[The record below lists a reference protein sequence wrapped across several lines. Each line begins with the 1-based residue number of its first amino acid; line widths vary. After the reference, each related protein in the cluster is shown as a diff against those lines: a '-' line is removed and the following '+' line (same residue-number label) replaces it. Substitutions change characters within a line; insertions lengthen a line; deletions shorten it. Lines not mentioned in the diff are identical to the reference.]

1 MKKDIH
7 PEYRFVV
14 FRDVSSNFEFLTRS
28 CAPSRDTTTYEGQ
41 EYPVISVDVSSASHP
56 FYTGTQKL
64 LDTEGR
70 VQRFN
75 RKYGFSGGSEGG
87 GEGEAPAEG
96 GGEAPTE

>member
-28 CAPSRDTTTYEGQ
+28 CVASRETTTFEGQ
-41 EYPVISVDVSSASHP
+41 EYPLVPIDISSESHP

-64 LDTEGR
+64 MDVEGR
-70 VQRFN
+70 VERFR
-75 RKYGFSGGSEGG
+75 RKYGF
-87 GEGEAPAEG
+87 GEGEAAATPAAESG
-96 GGEAPTE
+96 DTPTE